1 VTSVRVVWTD
11 PSTGEPEERIAP
23 LPATLGSAETN
34 AISLASSLVHP
45 RHAALTLETIGLVVH
60 AEGGAPVLL
69 DGKPVRQ
76 AYVPSGST
84 LGLGPFSLV
93 VSLHADQAQPAAP
106 RRPATIAL
114 AVYDGDAAPGP
125 PAAAFVPPQA
135 VTAYTPPPA
144 TYGAPAAAYTPA
156 PPTYATP
163 PAAPPATTG
172 PWPPAAF
179 SAARVPVEALAG
191 TGLPIAAVDYLTIG
205 AGLGSFA
212 FVDTLL
218 SAGVRPDQIVALGV
232 DREPHA
238 RYRRLCHHSQIPDH
252 ERLRSNSDATMDNI
266 WGFPGYAMREVF
278 RELGRFH
285 PFRAAGVAWKIFGEP
300 TLAETFTPIAD
311 DVYRGIAREADR
323 IGWARISRYGR
334 VRSIRLTNDGRYV
347 IAYSAGAGVHALLV
361 ARNVHLATGYP
372 ALQFLPDLQRYRETT
387 GDFQSVVNA
396 YENHDHV
403 YQALA
408 QGGGVVVMRGRGIV
422 SSRLLQ
428 RIAEMRR
435 QNRNITVVHL
445 MRTPIAAGHKYGLAR
460 REVHNHFELQPFNW
474 PKACV
479 GGDLRPRLA
488 KASPE
493 QRKRLLSDWG
503 GVTTA
508 RRSDWRKIVE
518 SGLREGWYR
527 IVFGEVAS
535 VDRLPTGGVRTLVRG
550 QGGAELVLDARFVI
564 DATGLDAKVKESP
577 LLADLVDTYQLPLN
591 PLGRLTVADDFEV
604 PGLRATPG
612 RFFAAGSM
620 TLGGPFAPVDSFVG
634 LQYAARLAVDALA
647 RAGAP
652 GARRMGPLRSTAQWM
667 KWVVGAAP

>member
-1 VTSVRVVWTD
+1 MTSVRVVWTD
-11 PSTGEPEERIAP
+11 PSTGEQEERIAP

-34 AISLASSLVHP
+34 PVALASSLVLP
-45 RHAALTLETIGLVVH
+45 RHATLALEAIGLVVR
-60 AEGGAPVLL
+60 AEAGASVLL
-69 DGKPVRQ
+69 DGKPVRE
-76 AYVPSGST
+76 AYVPPGAA
-84 LGLGPFSLV
+84 LGVGPFSLLA
-93 VSLHADQAQPAAP
+93 SLCADQAQPPAP
-106 RRPATIAL
+106 RRNATIAL
-114 AVYDGDAAPGP
+114 AVFDPDTSAAPPG
-125 PAAAFVPPQA
+125 AAAFVAPAHA
-135 VTAYTPPPA
+135 VSYTPSPP
-144 TYGAPAAAYTPA
+144 TYGAPAPA
-156 PPTYATP
+156 PV
-163 PAAPPATTG
+163 AAGGA
-172 PWPPAAF
+172 WPPAAF
-179 SAARVPVEALAG
+179 ASPRVPIEALAA
-191 TGLPIAAVDYLTIG
+191 TGLPIAAVDYVTVG
-205 AGLGSFA
+205 GGLGSFT
-212 FVDTLL
+212 FVDTIL
-218 SAGVRPDQIVALGV
+218 SAGVRPDQVVALGV

-252 ERLRSNSDATMDNI
+252 ERLRSNSDATVDNI

-285 PFRAAGVAWKIFGEP
+285 PFRAVGVAWKIFGEP

-311 DVYRGIAREADR
+311 DVYRGIAREASR
-323 IGWARISRYGR
+323 IGCDKIARYGR
-334 VRSIRLTNDGRYV
+334 VRAIRLTTDGRYV
-347 IAYSAGAGVHALLV
+347 IAYSAGAGAHALLV
-361 ARNVHLATGYP
+361 ARNLHLATGYP

-403 YQALA
+403 YAALA
-408 QGGGVVVMRGRGIV
+408 QSGGVVVLRGRGIV
-422 SSRLLQ
+422 SSRLMQ

-435 QNRNITVVHL
+435 HNRNINVVHL
-445 MRTPIAAGHKYGLAR
+445 MRTPIAKGHKYGLAR

-474 PKACV
+474 PKSCV

-488 KASPE
+488 KATPE

-508 RRSDWRKIVE
+508 RRSDWRRIVD

-535 VDRLPTGGVRTLVRG
+535 VDRLQTGGVRTLVRG
-550 QGGAELVLDARFVI
+550 QGGAELVIDARFVI

-591 PLGRLTVADDFEV
+591 PLGRLTVSDDFEV
-604 PGLRATPG
+604 EGLRAMPG

-620 TLGGPFAPVDSFVG
+620 TLGGPYAPVDSFIG
-634 LQYAARLAVDALA
+634 LQFAARRAVDALA